1 MEPPTTRD
9 KNISKMDI
17 IISSKTDE
25 VDGYDLSISTATAPA
40 TATAI
45 ATWINNHHQLN
56 VSNTDTAIET
66 ASTRADSQQPHP
78 SINNHCNPNPTHE
91 SMKALAV

>member
-17 IISSKTDE
+17 VISSTTDE
-25 VDGYDLSISTATAPA
+25 VDGYDLSISTATATA
-40 TATAI
+40 TAT
-45 ATWINNHHQLN
+45 ATWINNHHQVN
-56 VSNTDTAIET
+56 VSNTNTAIET

-91 SMKALAV
+91 SVKAV